1 MLLLIIKTF
10 KHNDNTAKNFDILA
24 MSLSVQYNYF

>member
-10 KHNDNTAKNFDILA
+10 KYNDNTAKSFDISSNQLEC
-24 MSLSVQYNYF
+24 SI